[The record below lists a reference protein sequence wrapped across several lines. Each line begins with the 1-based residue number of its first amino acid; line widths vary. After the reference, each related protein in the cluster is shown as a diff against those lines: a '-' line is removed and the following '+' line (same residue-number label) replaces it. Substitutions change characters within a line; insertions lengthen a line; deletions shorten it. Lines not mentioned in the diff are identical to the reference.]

1 MTHGWGTLIVN
12 QISFLLMESIFL
24 SNSSPIYLFNLSYL
38 RHFFPPPQEIFF
50 IHRSCIFLQF
60 LSLST
65 INNTSNI
72 RATKI
77 KSFVQDIVIVVDRNA
92 WSRKLAVVAVDGMDG
107 AHSDT
112 KARFKR
118 NNNRCFPPESSAIEP
133 ALSFC
138 TLEKQLRV
146 AIGRD

>member
-12 QISFLLMESIFL
+12 QISFLLMESILL

-92 WSRKLAVVAVDGMDG
+92 WR
-107 AHSDT
+107 T
-112 KARFKR
+112 
-118 NNNRCFPPESSAIEP
+118 ESKTGGG
-133 ALSFC
+133 C
-138 TLEKQLRV
+138 G
-146 AIGRD
+146 GRDGRGAF